1 MMTTLSPQV
10 SIVVPTFD
18 RREVL
23 PRALDSVVAQIFD
36 DWELIVV
43 DDGSTDGTVEMV
55 ERDYPDIRLLRQENR
70 GVSAARNAGIAE
82 ARGEWIAFLDSDD
95 AWLPEKLERQ
105 MEALAAQPGHRLC
118 HTEEI
123 WIRNGQRV
131 NPATKYAK
139 SGGRIYQKCLPLC
152 VISPSSVVMRRELLE
167 EMGGFDESFEVC
179 EDYDL
184 WLRVTAR
191 EPVLFVEEPLLFKYG
206 GHEDQLSTR
215 HWGMDRFRVRALQRV
230 LDEDLVSGV
239 DETRTRETL
248 VEKLEI
254 LIAAS
259 RKRGNLDLLD
269 QLEPQ
274 LAEAKS
280 GLVASSN

>member
-1 MMTTLSPQV
+1 MTITLPQV
-10 SIVVPTFD
+10 SVVAPTFN

-23 PRALDSVVAQIFD
+23 PRALDSVVAQTSG

-43 DDGSTDGTVEMV
+43 DDGSTDGTAEMV
-55 ERDYPDIRLLRQENR
+55 EQDYPDIHLVVQENR
-70 GVSAARNAGIAE
+70 GVSAARNAGIAQ

-105 MEALAAQPGHRLC
+105 MKALEAQSGHRLC

-139 SGGRIYQKCLPLC
+139 SGGHIYQKCLPLC
-152 VISPSSVVMRRELLE
+152 VISPSSVVMRRDLLE
-167 EMGGFDESFEVC
+167 ETGGFDESLEVC

-191 EPVLFVEEPLLFKYG
+191 EPVLFVEEPLLHKYG
-206 GHEDQLSTR
+206 GHPDQLSTK

-230 LDEDLVSGV
+230 LDESLVTGE
-239 DETRTRETL
+239 DERRTRETL
-248 VEKLEI
+248 IGKLKV
-254 LIAAS
+254 LIEGS
-259 RKRGNLDLLD
+259 RKRGNEELVA

-274 LAEAKS
+274 LAEATIER
-280 GLVASSN
+280 